1 MSTEPVDIGLDDA
14 IQIFEGSQGSFTESL
29 SYYESEKRN
38 NAIGIATPPK
48 MRPLL
53 AHVGIPRVYINS
65 ITDRLAVEGFRMGGE
80 GRHDDELWS
89 WWQVNTLDV
98 ESALAHTDALVY
110 GRSYVT
116 IAAPD
121 TDDPA
126 LVDPSIP
133 IIRVESPT
141 ALYAHIDPRTRRV
154 QWAVRVIKDETGD
167 MIGATL
173 YLPDRTEFY
182 TSNQGEFVSNGTVNH
197 GLGIVPVVPIVNRSR
212 LADLNG
218 TSAIT
223 PELRS
228 VTDAISSMLM
238 NLRTTSELMAVPQR
252 VVFGA
257 REEELTQ
264 DGELSAL
271 ETYISS
277 YLTIEDP
284 EGKVQQLQAAELRN
298 FADGIGQLLNM
309 AATYT
314 GLPPQYL
321 TQADSN
327 PSSAEAIR
335 SSESRLVRTCETKT
349 DIFGEAW
356 EQVMR
361 VAMAVMGREV
371 TTDAYRMETIWRD
384 PGTPTFQAKADAV
397 MKLYAGGTGIIPV
410 EQARI
415 DMGYSPEAR
424 EQMEQWDKQSPMSQA
439 MAMYGGGTQ
448 LPDTDPVTGEPPVD
462 ADDAS

>member
-1 MSTEPVDIGLDDA
+1 
-14 IQIFEGSQGSFTESL
+14 
-29 SYYESEKRN
+29 
-38 NAIGIATPPK
+38 

-65 ITDRLAVEGFRMGGE
+65 ITDRLAVEGFRIGGE
-80 GRHDDELWS
+80 GNHDDELWT
-89 WWQVNTLDV
+89 WWQVNKLDV
-98 ESALAHTDALVY
+98 ESVLAHNDALVY
-110 GRSYVT
+110 GRAYAT

-121 TDDPA
+121 KDDPFI
-126 LVDPSIP
+126 VDPSIP

-141 ALYAHIDPRTRRV
+141 ALYAHIDPRTQAV
-154 QWAVRVIKDETGD
+154 QWAVRVVKDESGD
-167 MIGATL
+167 TIAATL

-182 TSNQGEFVSNGTVNH
+182 NAEQGELISAGTVNH
-197 GLGIVPVVPIVNRSR
+197 GLGVVPVVPIVNRNR

-218 TSAIT
+218 TSQIT
-223 PELRS
+223 PEIRS

-257 REEELTQ
+257 SKDELTN

-271 ETYISS
+271 DLYISS
-277 YLTIEDP
+277 YLTIDDP

-298 FADGIGQLLNM
+298 FSEGIGQLLRM
-309 AATYT
+309 AASYT

-321 TQADSN
+321 ATAADN
-327 PSSAEAIR
+327 PPSAEAIR
-335 SSESRLVRTCETKT
+335 SAESRLIRTCETKT
-349 DIFGEAW
+349 DMFGEAW

-361 VAMAVMGREV
+361 IAMRVMGREETV
-371 TTDAYRMETIWRD
+371 ETHRMETVWRD

-397 MKLYAGGTGIIPV
+397 MKLYANGTGIIPV

-424 EQMEQWDKQSPMSQA
+424 ARMEEWDKLTPMSQA
-439 MAMYGGGTQ
+439 MAMYGGAGPQ
-448 LPDTDPVTGEPPVD
+448 LPDSDPETGEVKVD
-462 ADDAS
+462 DPDAG

>member
-1 MSTEPVDIGLDDA
+1 
-14 IQIFEGSQGSFTESL
+14 
-29 SYYESEKRN
+29 
-38 NAIGIATPPK
+38 
-48 MRPLL
+48 
-53 AHVGIPRVYINS
+53 
-65 ITDRLAVEGFRMGGE
+65 MGGAGE
-80 GRHDDELWS
+80 HDDELWT
-89 WWQVNTLDV
+89 WWQVNALDV
-98 ESALAHTDALVY
+98 ESVLAHTEALVY
-110 GRSYVT
+110 GRAYVT
-116 IAAPD
+116 VAAPD
-121 TDDPA
+121 KDDPG

-133 IIRVESPT
+133 LIRVESPT
-141 ALYAHIDPRTRRV
+141 ALYAHIDPRTRAV
-154 QWAVRVIKDETGD
+154 QWAVRVIKDDQGD
-167 MIGATL
+167 TIGATL
-173 YLPDRTEFY
+173 YTPDRTEFY
-182 TSNQGEFVSNGTVNH
+182 ESKEGELVSAGTVNH

-212 LADLNG
+212 LSDLNG

-223 PELRS
+223 PEIRS

-257 REEELTQ
+257 SKDELTN

-277 YLTIEDP
+277 YLTIDDP

-298 FADGIGQLLNM
+298 FSEGIGQLLRM
-309 AATYT
+309 AASYT

-321 TQADSN
+321 ATASDNPASAD
-327 PSSAEAIR
+327 AIR

-361 VAMAVMGREV
+361 VAMLVMGREV
-371 TTDAYRMETIWRD
+371 TIDAHRMETMWRN

-397 MKLYAGGTGIIPV
+397 MKLYANGTGVIPV

-424 EQMEQWDKQSPMSQA
+424 AMMEEWDKQTPMSQA
-439 MAMYGGGTQ
+439 MSMYGTQ
-448 LPDTDPVTGEPPVD
+448 VPDTNAETGEPPVVS
-462 ADDAS
+462 DDAG